1 MYSIGEGRTRSGS
14 ECNLTNSIY
23 SPPFVL
29 QAKTIMSQAENDV
42 NVTVTIGDV
51 KVEFSGSAE
60 TVTASV
66 MNFLLKQVP
75 SMDLARKILLNYA
88 AQELIEAYSHVIKIT
103 PEGPRV
109 ILDTDDVKLS
119 DKDIVALQLV
129 AARIAKD
136 LGRLQDNS
144 MQVSDIHTATAL
156 NPKSISSRI
165 SEMVKAGHV
174 ARDEKEPSKYRITTA
189 GIHWLN
195 STIPKKIR
203 PAQ

>member
-1 MYSIGEGRTRSGS
+1 M
-14 ECNLTNSIY
+14 
-23 SPPFVL
+23 
-29 QAKTIMSQAENDV
+29 MSQAENDV
-42 NVTVTIGDV
+42 NVTVKIGEV

-66 MNFLLKQVP
+66 MNFLVKEVP
-75 SMDLARKILLNYA
+75 SLDLARKIILNYA
-88 AQELIEAYSHVIKIT
+88 AQELIETYSHIIKIT
-103 PEGPRV
+103 PEGPR
-109 ILDTDDVKLS
+109 IIPDTDVRLS

-136 LGRLQDNS
+136 LGRLQDSS
-144 MQVSDIHTATAL
+144 MQVSDIHNATAL

-174 ARDEKEPSKYRITTA
+174 MRDEKEPSKYRITTA

-195 STIPKKIR
+195 FTVAKKIR

>member
-1 MYSIGEGRTRSGS
+1 MSSIGEGRTRSDS
-14 ECNLTNSIY
+14 DCNLTNSIY

-88 AQELIEAYSHVIKIT
+88 AQELIETYSHVIKIT

-109 ILDTDDVKLS
+109 ILDTDVKLS

-174 ARDEKEPSKYRITTA
+174 ARDEKELSKYRITTA

-195 STIPKKIR
+195 STIVKKIR

>member
-1 MYSIGEGRTRSGS
+1 MYSIGEEITRNSS

-42 NVTVTIGDV
+42 NVIVTIGDV

-60 TVTASV
+60 TVTTSV
-66 MNFLLKQVP
+66 MNFLAKQVP

-109 ILDTDDVKLS
+109 ILDTDVKLS

-136 LGRLQDNS
+136 LGRLQDSS

-174 ARDEKEPSKYRITTA
+174 VRDEKEPSKYRITTA

-195 STIPKKIR
+195 STVAKKIR

>member
-1 MYSIGEGRTRSGS
+1 MYSIGERRTRSDS
-14 ECNLTNSIY
+14 RCSVTNSIY
-23 SPPFVL
+23 SRHL
-29 QAKTIMSQAENDV
+29 CYKRNNMSQAGNDV
-42 NVTVTIGDV
+42 NVTITIGDV
-51 KVEFSGSAE
+51 KVEFSGSVE
-60 TVTASV
+60 TVTPSV

-88 AQELIEAYSHVIKIT
+88 AQELIETYSSLIKIT

-109 ILDTDDVKLS
+109 ILDTDVKLS

-136 LGRLQDNS
+136 LDRLQDNS

-195 STIPKKIR
+195 STIAKKIR
-203 PAQ
+203 PVQ

>member
-1 MYSIGEGRTRSGS
+1 
-14 ECNLTNSIY
+14 
-23 SPPFVL
+23 
-29 QAKTIMSQAENDV
+29 MSQAENDV

-51 KVEFSGSAE
+51 KVEFSGSVE
-60 TVTASV
+60 TVTPSV

-88 AQELIEAYSHVIKIT
+88 AQETYSPLIKIT

-109 ILDTDDVKLS
+109 ILDTDVKLS
-119 DKDIVALQLV
+119 DKDVVALQLV

-136 LGRLQDNS
+136 LGRVQDNS

-195 STIPKKIR
+195 STIAKKIR